1 LRGFL
6 HWKPGNFFCREN
18 GHEAAG
24 RHWYSFGAHYR
35 NVLGCAANCNEAGTG
50 SDGAA
55 YGGLL
60 SLSDGKHRPRGILA
74 IKGKLP
80 PLRLFRKPRWLV
92 LLAIATGGLFGNF
105 ILFSS
110 SLQYLSPTASQVI
123 GQLSPVGMMVASV
136 FILKEKMRGTQII
149 GASMLLC
156 GLVMFFNTSLIE
168 IFTRLTDYTWGVI
181 FGVGAATVWVSY
193 GVAQKVLLRRLASQQ
208 ILFLLYTLCTIALL
222 PLAKPGVITQLS
234 DWQLACL
241 IFCGLNTL
249 VGYGALAEA
258 MARWQAA
265 QVSALITLTPLF
277 TLLFSDLLS
286 MAWPDVFVRPM
297 LNLLG
302 YLGAF
307 VVVAGAMYSAIGH
320 RLWGR
325 WRKNEAV
332 VVVPAQANELRR
344 VK

>member
-1 LRGFL
+1 M
-6 HWKPGNFFCREN
+6 KQQ
-18 GHEAAG
+18 AG
-24 RHWYSFGAHYR
+24 I
-35 NVLGCAANCNEAGTG
+35 
-50 SDGAA
+50 
-55 YGGLL
+55 
-60 SLSDGKHRPRGILA
+60 GILLALTTAMCWGALPIAMKQVLEVMEPPTVVFYRFLMASIGLGA
-74 IKGKLP
+74 ILAVKGKLP
-80 PLRLFRKPRWLV
+80 PLRIFRKPRWLV

-193 GVAQKVLLRRLASQQ
+193 GVAQKVLL
-208 ILFLLYTLCTIALL
+208 

-286 MAWPDVFVRPM
+286 MAWPDVFVKPM

-332 VVVPAQANELRR
+332 VIVPRSGE
-344 VK
+344 

>member
-1 LRGFL
+1 M
-6 HWKPGNFFCREN
+6 KQQ
-18 GHEAAG
+18 AG
-24 RHWYSFGAHYR
+24 M
-35 NVLGCAANCNEAGTG
+35 
-50 SDGAA
+50 
-55 YGGLL
+55 
-60 SLSDGKHRPRGILA
+60 GILLALTTAMCWGALPIAMKQVLEVMEPPTVVFYRFLMASIGLGA
-74 IKGKLP
+74 ILAVKGKLP
-80 PLRLFRKPRWLV
+80 PLRIFRKPRWLV

-208 ILFLLYTLCTIALL
+208 ILFLLYTLCTLALL

-249 VGYGALAEA
+249 VGYGALAGSTGERLNHA
-258 MARWQAA
+258 YPAVYAVIFRFVINGLARCLRQADA
-265 QVSALITLTPLF
+265 QPVG
-277 TLLFSDLLS
+277 LS
-286 MAWPDVFVRPM
+286 RCVCRGCGRDVFRHWSSS
-297 LNLLG
+297 
-302 YLGAF
+302 LGA
-307 VVVAGAMYSAIGH
+307 
-320 RLWGR
+320 L
-325 WRKNEAV
+325 
-332 VVVPAQANELRR
+332 AQ
-344 VK
+344 K